1 MSLACIA
8 NELTAQ
14 AFLFL
19 LMRRGTAGT
28 ARQGADTM
36 GNKKPGA
43 ILSQKWRPRL
53 GIVASSGRLS
63 YLPLF
68 SVSLPS

>member
-43 ILSQKWRPRL
+43 IL
-53 GIVASSGRLS
+53 ASFRHSCVQASGRLS
-63 YLPLF
+63 YLLLF
-68 SVSLPS
+68 FS